1 MTERERDVIMPRMI
15 QGFKDL
21 AQHAG
26 TSINGGQTVFNPWL
40 IIGKLIIHFLDK
52 RYSSSFKLIRYVVIK

>member
-1 MTERERDVIMPRMI
+1 MSERERDAILPRMI

-21 AQHAG
+21 AEQAG

-40 IIGKLIIHFLDK
+40 IIGKLRMKFFLLTELIFT
-52 RYSSSFKLIRYVVIK
+52 FKVD

>member
-1 MTERERDVIMPRMI
+1 MSERERDIVMPRMI

-40 IIGKLIIHFLDK
+40 IIG
-52 RYSSSFKLIRYVVIK
+52 

>member
-1 MTERERDVIMPRMI
+1 LSVSTKMSERERDVILPRMI

-21 AQHAG
+21 AEQAG

-40 IIGKLIIHFLDK
+40 IIGKLKMIFL
-52 RYSSSFKLIRYVVIK
+52 IECTEIE

>member
-1 MTERERDVIMPRMI
+1 MFKKLLSVSTKMSERERDIIMPRMI

-40 IIGKLIIHFLDK
+40 IIGTYIFNSRQPGIT
-52 RYSSSFKLIRYVVIK
+52 

>member
-1 MTERERDVIMPRMI
+1 MSERERDAILPRMI

-21 AQHAG
+21 AEQAG

-40 IIGKLIIHFLDK
+40 IIGKLRMKFF
-52 RYSSSFKLIRYVVIK
+52 Y